1 MKVQAFRRL
10 QKEDF
15 KDAPEWWA
23 RASDVLNKQIEQL
36 TRAVTGRL
44 SFIDN
49 IDSEIKSLEVEHDVD
64 IEIGLQKLKRAP
76 IGVAVLFSH
85 FNANYSLYWEPVSD
99 SKVSV
104 RVKWDIDP
112 TVPVGVRLLMIGS

>member
-10 QKEDF
+10 QREDF

-49 IDSEIKSLEVEHDVD
+49 IDSEIRSLEVEHDVD
-64 IEIGLQKLKRAP
+64 IEIGLQKLKLAP
-76 IGVAVLFSH
+76 IGIAILFSE
-85 FNANYSLYWEPVSD
+85 FNSNYSLYWEPLSD

-104 RVKWDIDP
+104 RVKWDTDP